1 MPSTVGKRAIV
12 IGAGIGGL
20 TAARAVA
27 PYFEHVIIIERDA
40 LPAEPSDRAG
50 TPQAKPDDDTDHKLS
65 GGALAAL
72 LLATGGAVAAIIFAV
87 RDKQDL
93 NFGGTVVV
101 VSPTK

>member
-50 TPQAKPDDDTDHKLS
+50 TPQAKHVH
-65 GGALAAL
+65 AL
-72 LLATGGAVAAIIFAV
+72 LAGGQRALGELFPGFEHDLQKGGAVPLRVGFDT
-87 RDKQDL
+87 RMER
-93 NFGGTVVV
+93 
-101 VSPTK
+101 